1 MWRDN
6 RQNSRD
12 GPRNPI
18 KTGPELTPKTMV
30 AAVKDAA
37 KDCDYDRVSKSNS
50 SQGHGEKIQKAK
62 RSIVMSTGAKPGL
75 NLLAIEELT
84 SRKSSARLT
93 AHYKKPTCR
102 QPSGRQS
109 DICADSVK
117 RRRRKARNSLKSAV
131 RAQHW
136 QDNFQKKTRMPSR
149 RKP

>member
-1 MWRDN
+1 
-6 RQNSRD
+6 
-12 GPRNPI
+12 
-18 KTGPELTPKTMV
+18 
-30 AAVKDAA
+30 
-37 KDCDYDRVSKSNS
+37 
-50 SQGHGEKIQKAK
+50 
-62 RSIVMSTGAKPGL
+62 MSTGAKPGL

-102 QPSGRQS
+102 QPSARQS
-109 DICADSVK
+109 AICADSVK